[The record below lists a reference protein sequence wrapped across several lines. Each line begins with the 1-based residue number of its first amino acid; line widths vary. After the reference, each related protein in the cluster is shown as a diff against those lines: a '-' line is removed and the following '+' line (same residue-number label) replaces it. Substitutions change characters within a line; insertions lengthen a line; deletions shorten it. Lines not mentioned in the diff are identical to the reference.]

1 MVMSESAMLWVVAA
15 SWWWIRVVAEEEE
28 RLPKVKLLFVE

>member
-15 SWWWIRVVAEEEE
+15 SWWWIRVVVEEEE